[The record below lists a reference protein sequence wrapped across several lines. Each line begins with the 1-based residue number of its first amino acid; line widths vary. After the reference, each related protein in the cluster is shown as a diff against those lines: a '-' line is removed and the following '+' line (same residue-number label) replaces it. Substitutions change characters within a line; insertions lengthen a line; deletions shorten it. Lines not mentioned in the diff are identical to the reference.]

1 MIYQKFLIMEN
12 PKIHIELI
20 EQDGAHACVTTTYG
34 SVIDLALVL
43 SSMLSNQRF
52 AEVIMIA
59 SSEYTKEN
67 TPKEAYLN

>member
-1 MIYQKFLIMEN
+1 MEN

-34 SVIDLALVL
+34 SVIDLASLVL